1 MRSLLSRRQPSLSD
15 RTDQAAGLRR
25 LFSGGAHQRFVPVA
39 ANPHVSGVGLLL
51 ERLTAAL
58 AAQGGN
64 TLIIDTTEGAPEA
77 APAVLE
83 DPALGIE
90 PLGNGLSYLAARG
103 LPARLL
109 AAQGSAAQWLQ
120 CLARSAPQCDVLMVH
135 AGAAELSRFFEG
147 RAVNPLLLAGED
159 ADSLAHALA
168 SLRLLGSRHRCAQF
182 DLLLGAPMSSPQA
195 ARAVRHLA
203 GWARNRPGAVLREGV
218 AVDPACGA
226 DAAAVPVPLAR
237 LAAALLQTEE
247 RQADQGWHPGGNAAL
262 DSAPSARN

>member
-1 MRSLLSRRQPSLSD
+1 MRSLLSRRQPLLSD

-39 ANPHVSGVGLLL
+39 ANPHISGVGLLL
-51 ERLTAAL
+51 ERLTTAL

-64 TLIIDTTEGAPEA
+64 TLIIDTTGSAPEA

-147 RAVNPLLLAGED
+147 RAVNPLLLAGEE

-168 SLRLLGSRHRCAQF
+168 SLRLLGSRHRCTQF

-226 DAAAVPVPLAR
+226 DASAVPVPLAR
-237 LAAALLQTEE
+237 LAAALLKTEE
-247 RQADQGWHPGGNAAL
+247 RQADQGWHPGGDAAL
-262 DSAPSARN
+262 GSTSSARN